1 MLTKYKLAWP
11 ELSVAK
17 SEEPQQNGP
26 TREICRLSG
35 DTLDW
40 TIIEAELTPLAMLKE
55 QPEIME
61 KLFILRSQYQS
72 NR

>member
-1 MLTKYKLAWP
+1 MAW
-11 ELSVAK
+11 SNNK
-17 SEEPQQNGP
+17 NGSNNY
-26 TREICRLSG
+26 RAGVSAANLGG